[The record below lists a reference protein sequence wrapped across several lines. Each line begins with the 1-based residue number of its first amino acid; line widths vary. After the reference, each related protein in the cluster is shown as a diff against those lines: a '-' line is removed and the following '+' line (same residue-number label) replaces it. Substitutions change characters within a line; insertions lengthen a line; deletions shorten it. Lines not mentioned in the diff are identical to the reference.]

1 MNTHRP
7 RPFLGSALFVAVLL
21 FVLPGWAYAFPVYT
35 AINVGT
41 VSPGATQ
48 ICGTFGGVSAP
59 SGYTGEGAVLSISTP
74 SAGHTCATLKAG
86 TTLTGNFFVTYV
98 FLEGSVTFYG
108 TAAGP
113 NAVAQPKYA
122 IVGMFYAPPCSS
134 GKSASS
140 VVYGSANELKVDN
153 SLTHEYTQSVDVS
166 LSGSV
171 MFEVEYVPI
180 TLGAS
185 LTYGWSAGSTSGT
198 DVAVTTSNSESY
210 TIDGCL
216 GVDGVNHSYDIIWIW
231 LNPVLPYYVPTS
243 TSSDILV
250 LGVGSDDRDPVTSG
264 SHAPDLVTL
273 SVVQIQNLITVLNA
287 KETPTAANTG
297 IEASVLQALQRTWDT
312 TWVTNSG
319 GEPGPG
325 LLAADYEENLKADP
339 FVANPSFDPA
349 SSTRYA
355 LIEQATFPYDATA
368 TPSEHAY
375 TGLATDATSQTSGTD
390 DQHYVSV
397 EASVQIGSTGL
408 TGGQTKLDTTG
419 KWLWDTKSQA
429 TTTNTSTQTATF
441 NIWDPA
447 ASYTGPDTIAVY
459 WDTVYQTF
467 VFYPL

>member
-1 MNTHRP
+1 MRIHRP
-7 RPFLGSALFVAVLL
+7 RPLLGSALLVAVLL
-21 FVLPGWAYAFPVYT
+21 FVSPGRAYAIHVYNYY
-35 AINVGT
+35 NVGT
-41 VSPGATQ
+41 VGATFTQ
-48 ICGTFGGVSAP
+48 LCGTYDITGYSSAYKSEGIGASVTS
-59 SGYTGEGAVLSISTP
+59 SGDK
-74 SAGHTCATLKAG
+74 TCLNVASG
-86 TTLTGNFFVTYV
+86 TTLTGDFSLFWNN
-98 FLEGSVTFYG
+98 SVGDLTDIFYG
-108 TAAGP
+108 TVAAA

-122 IVGMFYAPPCSS
+122 IVGVFYAPPCSS

-140 VVYGSANELKVDN
+140 VVYGSANQLKVDN
-153 SLTHEYTQSVDVS
+153 SLTSEFTQSDTVS
-166 LSGSV
+166 LSGSGGV
-171 MFEVEYVPI
+171 GIVTMGS
-180 TLGAS
+180 T
-185 LTYGWSAGSTSGT
+185 LTYGWSASSITGT

-216 GVDGVNHSYDIIWIW
+216 GVDGVNHIDDVIWIW
-231 LNPVLPYYVPTS
+231 LNPVLPYYIPPS
-243 TSSDILV
+243 TASDVIV

-273 SVVQIQNLITVLNA
+273 SVVQIQNLIAVLNA
-287 KETPTAANTG
+287 NETPTAANTG

-325 LLAADYEENLKADP
+325 LVAADYENILTADP

-397 EASVQIGSTGL
+397 EVSAGVGLSKVTGA
-408 TGGQTKLDTTG
+408 KLSDVS

-441 NIWDPA
+441 NIWSPA